1 MRKIKTIV
9 HSDATKFDLEVNKY
23 LEEGYRVLTASSS
36 SFDGENSW
44 TITLTA
50 ILYFDEVKK

>member
-9 HSDATKFDLEVNKY
+9 HSDAIKFDLEVNKY
-23 LEEGYRVLTASSS
+23 LKEGYKLLTTSSS

-44 TITLTA
+44 SMTLTA
-50 ILYFDEVKK
+50 ILYFDEVK